1 MTYASI
7 DLGSD
12 TVKIVVCEYCD
23 GKYNVLASTNTRVVG
38 IKKGI
43 INDEAMVIKS
53 IELAVS
59 EIEKQLDFRIDK
71 AIISIPAY
79 DVEFNIYNGECEVSG
94 LVSGSDIATCF
105 KRAIKENI
113 GDNQEVVTVF
123 PIDFIIDDEEKVY
136 DPKGMSAYKLATRA
150 LISTIPKELV
160 YSYLEIFQKCN
171 IEVIDLCFATLG
183 DFYQSLN
190 KDFQKNVGVV
200 VNIGSSKTEISVFNK
215 GLMIKSHLLLI
226 GSKMIDKDIKYMYH
240 IDGINAR
247 ILKEQFSLAN
257 SQYAEDEVMDL
268 VNVDGENVV
277 VSQREIS
284 QIVETR
290 IEEILKNVK
299 KYLNNLTNKEISYI
313 IITGGITDI
322 PGFSGVAEIVFG
334 DIMHSVNMNVL
345 GIRSNMYSSC
355 IGMIKYL
362 YEKLELRGINYSM
375 FDISKIKN
383 SKKKNVLNDYVVDKI
398 ENYLNSN

>member
-38 IKKGI
+38 IKRGI
-43 INDEAMVIKS
+43 INDEMMVIKS

-59 EIEKQLDFRIDK
+59 EIEKQLGFRIDK
-71 AIISIPAY
+71 AIISIPSY
-79 DVEFNIYNGECEVSG
+79 DVEFNIYNSECEVAG

-105 KRAIKENI
+105 KKAIKENVS
-113 GDNQEVVTVF
+113 DKQEVVTVF
-123 PIDFIIDDEEKVY
+123 PIDFVIDDEEKVY
-136 DPKGMSAYKLATRA
+136 DPKGMNAYKLSTRA
-150 LISTIPKELV
+150 IFSTIPKELV
-160 YSYLEIFQKCN
+160 YTYLEIFQKCN

-183 DFYQSLN
+183 DFYQSLS
-190 KDFQKNVGVV
+190 KDYQKNVGAV
-200 VNIGSSKTEISVFNK
+200 VNIGSSKTEISIFNK

-226 GSKMIDKDIKYMYH
+226 GSKMIDKDIKYLYH

-247 ILKEQFSLAN
+247 SLKERFALAN
-257 SQYAEDEVMDL
+257 SQYAEDEVIDF
-268 VNVDGENVV
+268 VNIDGENILI
-277 VSQREIS
+277 SQREIS
-284 QIVETR
+284 QIVESR
-290 IEEILKNVK
+290 IEELLKNVK

-322 PGFSGVAEIVFG
+322 PGFSSVAESVFG

-362 YEKLELRGINYSM
+362 HEKLELRGINYSM
-375 FDISKIKN
+375 FDISNYKKE
-383 SKKKNVLNDYVVDKI
+383 KKKSVLNDFVIEKI
-398 ENYLNSN
+398 ENYINSN